1 MASFTSLLGNLGR
14 RMNTSLSN
22 MDPMMLSI
30 ASQLMANSAPSTR
43 RRSLMEGMGPAILQ
57 GQQMQQAAAERA
69 RQEEERRKQA
79 SISARMGALFRDD
92 LTGKA
97 EAELFNLTKP
107 LRSQLPPGG
116 MAATG
121 PRSGYVSTP
130 ATHKPVPVDFNRQA
144 ASLLAEGG
152 DYKTALSLMAPQ
164 TDLTERERL
173 ALAGGL
179 VRGTP
184 EFRDFVLNQDT
195 PETFSDLG
203 FSPEGVYG
211 QWNDDTNRFEEV
223 RIPSGFHSE
232 RTEDGW
238 KLVRDDAEAEEP
250 SAPEA
255 EIARLRANWGV
266 DERWAQALADGH
278 VTVTTSPVTGNTT
291 LTNRIDGTSTEV
303 ALPSQTAGPI
313 SLVDDIDFGL
323 EKPLEEAARLG
334 TGLAS
339 NIRALWNIAA
349 GFVGAGVPAEDTSV
363 ARNVLRQFNVSAM
376 DILGAAEKDGR
387 VTNQQMEWIRE
398 FLVDPRSLSKNPW
411 EAEADTARFRKL
423 LTSSAASYRASA
435 DGANITAKQR
445 GDLLDSA
452 NSLDRLK
459 EMMGT
464 EPGADLGNYAGMT
477 AAELIAMPPPT
488 DPVEQQQYIDAIN
501 VLLGDE

>member
-1 MASFTSLLGNLGR
+1 
-14 RMNTSLSN
+14 
-22 MDPMMLSI
+22 
-30 ASQLMANSAPSTR
+30 
-43 RRSLMEGMGPAILQ
+43 
-57 GQQMQQAAAERA
+57 
-69 RQEEERRKQA
+69 
-79 SISARMGALFRDD
+79 
-92 LTGKA
+92 
-97 EAELFNLTKP
+97 
-107 LRSQLPPGG
+107 
-116 MAATG
+116 
-121 PRSGYVSTP
+121 
-130 ATHKPVPVDFNRQA
+130 
-144 ASLLAEGG
+144 
-152 DYKTALSLMAPQ
+152 
-164 TDLTERERL
+164 
-173 ALAGGL
+173 
-179 VRGTP
+179 
-184 EFRDFVLNQDT
+184 
-195 PETFSDLG
+195 
-203 FSPEGVYG
+203 
-211 QWNDDTNRFEEV
+211 
-223 RIPSGFHSE
+223 
-232 RTEDGW
+232 
-238 KLVRDDAEAEEP
+238 
-250 SAPEA
+250 
-255 EIARLRANWGV
+255 
-266 DERWAQALADGH
+266 
-278 VTVTTSPVTGNTT
+278 VTGNTT